1 MGAYVSPSKEQIQET
16 AKEFG
21 IHAQGFS
28 LLDGGSA
35 NSNFLVDSK
44 EGRFVL
50 SISNEKSA
58 DEMSNLVNLLLALEM
73 EQFPTARLVPNS
85 DGRYITDYV
94 GNPAIMETYIEG
106 EIPKVITQKM
116 AKQIGAAI
124 GKLHQMDYQGNLPTT
139 FAYGIECF
147 NDVTESRPINDYVSW
162 LKNQTEHIYA
172 NMSQGL
178 PVSSI
183 HGDIFDDN
191 TIFQGEELA
200 AIIDFEE
207 ACHYFR
213 VFDLGMCIIGTC
225 VNDGS
230 LDLGGIKS
238 LIEGYQSVETLEPS
252 ELYQLK
258 LFAEYASTATSFWR
272 YRQYNIRSPATSK
285 LDEHQEMVSIAESV
299 KAIPND
305 AFLESIL

>member
-1 MGAYVSPSKEQIQET
+1 MVAYVNLSKEEIQEIT
-16 AKEFG
+16 KEFG
-21 IHAQGFS
+21 IHAQDFS
-28 LLDGGSA
+28 LLDGGST
-35 NSNFLVDSK
+35 NSNFLVGSK
-44 EGRFVL
+44 EGKFVL
-50 SISNEKSA
+50 SISNEKNV
-58 DEMSNLVNLLLALEM
+58 DEISNLVNLLLALEI
-73 EQFPTARLVPNS
+73 EQFPTARLIPNS
-85 DGRYITDYV
+85 DGRYITDYI

-106 EIPKVITQKM
+106 EIPKVITQRM

-147 NDVTESRPINDYVSW
+147 NDVTESRLINDYVNW

-183 HGDIFDDN
+183 HGDIFSDN
-191 TIFQGEELA
+191 TIFQGEKLA

-225 VNDGS
+225 VNDGN
-230 LDLGGIKS
+230 LNLEKIKS
-238 LIEGYQSVETLEPS
+238 LIEGYQSVEKLESS
-252 ELYQLK
+252 ELDQLK

-272 YRQYNIRSPATSK
+272 YRQYNIRNPDMSK
-285 LDEHQEMVSIAESV
+285 LDKHQEMVSIAESV

>member
-1 MGAYVSPSKEQIQET
+1 MVAYVNLSKEEIQEIV
-16 AKEFG
+16 KEFG
-21 IHAQGFS
+21 IHAQDFS
-28 LLDGGSA
+28 CLDGGST
-35 NSNFLVDSK
+35 NSNFLVGSK
-44 EGRFVL
+44 EGKFVL
-50 SISNEKSA
+50 SISNEKNV
-58 DEMSNLVNLLLALEM
+58 DEISNLVNLLLALEI
-73 EQFPTARLVPNS
+73 EQFPTARLIPNS
-85 DGRYITDYV
+85 DGRYITDYI
-94 GNPAIMETYIEG
+94 GKPAIMETYIEG
-106 EIPKVITQKM
+106 EIPKVITQNM

-124 GKLHQMDYQGNLPTT
+124 GKLHQIDYQGNLPTT

-147 NDVTESRPINDYVSW
+147 NDVTESRSINDYVNW

-183 HGDIFDDN
+183 HGDIFNDN
-191 TIFQGEELA
+191 TIFQGEKLA

-207 ACHYFR
+207 ACHYFK

-225 VNDGS
+225 VNDGN
-230 LDLGGIKS
+230 LNLEKIKS
-238 LIEGYQSVETLEPS
+238 LIEGYQSVEKLESS
-252 ELYQLK
+252 ELDQLK

-272 YRQYNIRSPATSK
+272 YRQYNIRYPDMSK
-285 LDEHQEMVSIAESV
+285 LDKHQEMVSIAESV